1 MSVHGARQKMA
12 CRSRECRC
20 PARSRL
26 LREGGVQP
34 TLTDANLVLG
44 SIPSSLLGGKLSLDK
59 QAAFDALEKLG
70 KKRNLDAMQAA
81 KDVLRLASHNMCGAI
96 RRVSVLKGY
105 DPSDYVLCGM
115 GGAGPM
121 HAAEVA
127 ELLEMSSV
135 FIPLDPGITAAWGVY
150 VADIEQDFS

>member
-1 MSVHGARQKMA
+1 MPGPVCYAR
-12 CRSRECRC
+12 
-20 PARSRL
+20 
-26 LREGGVQP
+26 GGVQP

-44 SIPSSLLGGKLSLDK
+44 RIPESLLGGKLSLDK

-105 DPSDYVLCGM
+105 APSDLSLI
-115 GGAGPM
+115 
-121 HAAEVA
+121 H
-127 ELLEMSSV
+127 
-135 FIPLDPGITAAWGVY
+135 I
-150 VADIEQDFS
+150 